1 MSASQTS
8 NPASF
13 QSSVGVTS
21 TEELA
26 EKYQKLFTEFSRI
39 KAQHSVLKKA
49 VIKERATNDTLK
61 EECKTK
67 EQELRISLQQLDLLT
82 FHNQRLTKRIEC
94 LQEPTTLVKRLS
106 PVWLM
111 GSAKKELEKSKTTL
125 ETISKELQRKI
136 EENEKLHKELFDVNS
151 TYAEHE
157 NDLKEKISK
166 LEKFNEEIQLELKRS
181 GDASEEALSTIRREK
196 SELENELDQTK
207 NDLRITKSLIER
219 NEQNLKKSDDYIQAE
234 IDALKEIL
242 FINLGLTHEGDN
254 GIQFNE
260 LGDKMDPE
268 SREIIAS
275 FKQLQSSARDYLK
288 SIKDKSGK
296 SQELGLKVKKAS
308 QSWQNSL
315 QLLATKLSN
324 AQDRVSELT
333 TEKEILVKTN
343 EADSNKVTN
352 LEAEIN
358 RLKEELAKQKENV
371 LYTEKGFNDSEDE
384 EYTMIS
390 GENENEES
398 LSSSFSLSKKKSN
411 NNISENSNHHRQL
424 QQKSSLD
431 GNNEDEYLEVKMED
445 DQSNNISITNEMF
458 DGTEIN
464 GTSSDLAS
472 IRRDI
477 GRVVKSDDSKQR
489 EGLIHKNYEIKIQKL
504 TEKLQYADSKCLR
517 LSKALKTVQARMVEF
532 ESIIKNNAQENENS
546 QTEITL
552 LRVHWQN
559 SLQLLA
565 TKLSNAQDR
574 VSELTTE
581 KEILV
586 KTNEADS
593 NKVTNLEAEINR
605 LKEELAKQKENVLY
619 TEKGFNDSEDE
630 EYTMISGENE
640 NEESLSSSFSL
651 SKKKSNNNISENSN
665 HHRQLQQKSSLD
677 GNNEDEYLEVK
688 MEDDQSNNISITNEM
703 FDGTEINGT
712 SSDLASIRRD
722 IGRVVKS
729 DDSKQR
735 EGLIH
740 KNYEI
745 KIQKLTEK
753 LQYADSKCLRLSK
766 ALKTVQARMVEFES
780 IIKNNAQE
788 NENSQTEI
796 TLLRTKLDE
805 ERANYERQFHEMTD
819 YIEQQSV
826 TIKDLNDRLAE
837 VEDEFQFQE
846 HS

>member
-49 VIKERATNDTLK
+49 VIK
-61 EECKTK
+61 
-67 EQELRISLQQLDLLT
+67 SLQQLDLLT

-324 AQDRVSELT
+324 AQELT

-445 DQSNNISITNEMF
+445 DQSNNISIT
-458 DGTEIN
+458 
-464 GTSSDLAS
+464 S
-472 IRRDI
+472 
-477 GRVVKSDDSKQR
+477 
-489 EGLIHKNYEIKIQKL
+489 
-504 TEKLQYADSKCLR
+504 
-517 LSKALKTVQARMVEF
+517 
-532 ESIIKNNAQENENS
+532 
-546 QTEITL
+546 
-552 LRVHWQN
+552 
-559 SLQLLA
+559 
-565 TKLSNAQDR
+565 
-574 VSELTTE
+574 
-581 KEILV
+581 
-586 KTNEADS
+586 
-593 NKVTNLEAEINR
+593 
-605 LKEELAKQKENVLY
+605 
-619 TEKGFNDSEDE
+619 
-630 EYTMISGENE
+630 
-640 NEESLSSSFSL
+640 
-651 SKKKSNNNISENSN
+651 
-665 HHRQLQQKSSLD
+665 
-677 GNNEDEYLEVK
+677 NNEDDKDGHKVDAVDDDKVDDKQTTIDVDIVARGIYLG
-688 MEDDQSNNISITNEM
+688 
-703 FDGTEINGT
+703 FFG
-712 SSDLASIRRD
+712 
-722 IGRVVKS
+722 
-729 DDSKQR
+729 
-735 EGLIH
+735 
-740 KNYEI
+740 
-745 KIQKLTEK
+745 
-753 LQYADSKCLRLSK
+753 
-766 ALKTVQARMVEFES
+766 MVFW
-780 IIKNNAQE
+780 
-788 NENSQTEI
+788 
-796 TLLRTKLDE
+796 L
-805 ERANYERQFHEMTD
+805 
-819 YIEQQSV
+819 
-826 TIKDLNDRLAE
+826 
-837 VEDEFQFQE
+837 
-846 HS
+846 

>member
-275 FKQLQSSARDYLK
+275 FKQLQSK
-288 SIKDKSGK
+288 
-296 SQELGLKVKKAS
+296 LGLKVKKAS

-431 GNNEDEYLEVKMED
+431 GNNEDEYLET
-445 DQSNNISITNEMF
+445 I
-458 DGTEIN
+458 
-464 GTSSDLAS
+464 
-472 IRRDI
+472 
-477 GRVVKSDDSKQR
+477 
-489 EGLIHKNYEIKIQKL
+489 
-504 TEKLQYADSKCLR
+504 
-517 LSKALKTVQARMVEF
+517 
-532 ESIIKNNAQENENS
+532 
-546 QTEITL
+546 
-552 LRVHWQN
+552 
-559 SLQLLA
+559 
-565 TKLSNAQDR
+565 
-574 VSELTTE
+574 
-581 KEILV
+581 
-586 KTNEADS
+586 
-593 NKVTNLEAEINR
+593 NKVITFALNTAINTTIDR
-605 LKEELAKQKENVLY
+605 
-619 TEKGFNDSEDE
+619 D
-630 EYTMISGENE
+630 
-640 NEESLSSSFSL
+640 
-651 SKKKSNNNISENSN
+651 
-665 HHRQLQQKSSLD
+665 
-677 GNNEDEYLEVK
+677 
-688 MEDDQSNNISITNEM
+688 EM

>member
-111 GSAKKELEKSKTTL
+111 GSAKKELERSKITL

-151 TYAEHE
+151 TYTEHE

-207 NDLRITKSLIER
+207 NDLRMYER

-275 FKQLQSSARDYLK
+275 FKQLQSK
-288 SIKDKSGK
+288 
-296 SQELGLKVKKAS
+296 LGLKVKKAS

-398 LSSSFSLSKKKSN
+398 LSPSFSLSKKKSN

-477 GRVVKSDDSKQR
+477 GRAVKSDDSKQR

-517 LSKALKTVQARMVEF
+517 LSKALKTVQARM
-532 ESIIKNNAQENENS
+532 A
-546 QTEITL
+546 
-552 LRVHWQN
+552 
-559 SLQLLA
+559 
-565 TKLSNAQDR
+565 
-574 VSELTTE
+574 
-581 KEILV
+581 
-586 KTNEADS
+586 
-593 NKVTNLEAEINR
+593 
-605 LKEELAKQKENVLY
+605 
-619 TEKGFNDSEDE
+619 
-630 EYTMISGENE
+630 
-640 NEESLSSSFSL
+640 
-651 SKKKSNNNISENSN
+651 
-665 HHRQLQQKSSLD
+665 
-677 GNNEDEYLEVK
+677 
-688 MEDDQSNNISITNEM
+688 
-703 FDGTEINGT
+703 
-712 SSDLASIRRD
+712 
-722 IGRVVKS
+722 
-729 DDSKQR
+729 
-735 EGLIH
+735 
-740 KNYEI
+740 
-745 KIQKLTEK
+745 
-753 LQYADSKCLRLSK
+753 
-766 ALKTVQARMVEFES
+766 EFES

-819 YIEQQSV
+819 YIDQQSV
-826 TIKDLNDRLAE
+826 TIKNLNDRLAE